1 MNGGIDGHSDSV
13 LYFASDVSACSWT
26 HSYETIDTEPL
37 DISGALV
44 NVSDSM
50 SNL

>member
-13 LYFASDVSACSWT
+13 LYFASDVSACS
-26 HSYETIDTEPL
+26 YETIDIEPL